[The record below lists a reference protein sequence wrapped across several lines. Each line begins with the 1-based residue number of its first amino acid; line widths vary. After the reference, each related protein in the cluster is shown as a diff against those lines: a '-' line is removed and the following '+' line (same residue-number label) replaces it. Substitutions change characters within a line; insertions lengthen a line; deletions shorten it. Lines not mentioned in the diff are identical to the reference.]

1 MQHCF
6 DPGTVFA
13 LKSLGLST
21 RRPNRSRKG
30 PGRGAP
36 NHVFS
41 ALKKVV
47 LAQAVLALLCALV
60 AGLFWGAG
68 SALAAV
74 AGGAVVVVSTL
85 AYGGAFYWR
94 SPRDQGNPGRALR
107 TVLFAEAV
115 KWMIAIG
122 GLLWLLQTPSLAGL
136 AGPAVTGF
144 VVALTGSWF
153 ALLTKT

>member
-1 MQHCF
+1 ML
-6 DPGTVFA
+6 TA
-13 LKSLGLST
+13 L
-21 RRPNRSRKG
+21 
-30 PGRGAP
+30 
-36 NHVFS
+36 V
-41 ALKKVV
+41 KVV
-47 LAQAVLALLCALV
+47 LAQAALALLCALV
-60 AGLFWGAG
+60 AGVFWGMHA
-68 SALAAV
+68 ALAAV
-74 AGGAVVVVSTL
+74 AGGTVAVASTL

-122 GLLWLLQTPSLAGL
+122 GLLWLLQAPALAGQ

-144 VVALTGSWF
+144 VVALIGSWL

>member
-1 MQHCF
+1 VQHRF
-6 DPGTVFA
+6 DPDTGFT

-21 RRPNRSRKG
+21 RRPFRG
-30 PGRGAP
+30 LYLPGRGAP

-47 LAQAVLALLCALV
+47 LAQAALALLCALV
-60 AGLFWGAG
+60 AGLFWGGG

-74 AGGAVVVVSTL
+74 AGGAVVVASTL
-85 AYGGAFYWR
+85 AYGGAYFWR

-122 GLLWLLQTPSLAGL
+122 GLLWLLQTPGLAGE

-144 VVALTGSWF
+144 VVALIGSWL